1 MKLNRELTEKLFNC
15 TTVEDL
21 INVVNEA
28 ETLGID
34 LNTASR
40 ISIDEVLNKFYHK
53 RCTGTKEHA
62 VKMLIGAVHGEDIP
76 DISTTPSLAP
86 TPAMPLDQYVKEMSA
101 EGEERMAL
109 IKESSE
115 EAVSA
120 MKKYYEYTDKIMAK
134 SARLRALRATDDEL
148 AEIGKSSLVFV
159 AGRDKSGKIYL
170 MKREPKRMEDAIKWK
185 WDLIV

>member
-1 MKLNRELTEKLFNC
+1 MKLDRNLTESLFNC
-15 TTVEDL
+15 TTAEDL
-21 INVVNEA
+21 QSVINDALNA
-28 ETLGID
+28 GKD

-62 VKMLIGAVHGEDIP
+62 VKMLIGAINGQDIP
-76 DISTTPSLAP
+76 DVSTTPSLTP
-86 TPAMPLDQYVKEMSA
+86 TPSITLDQYAKELAA

-109 IKESSE
+109 LKESADE
-115 EAVSA
+115 VVSA
-120 MKKYYEYTDKIMAK
+120 MKKYYEYTDKLMAK

-148 AEIGKSSLVFV
+148 AEIGKTSLVYV
-159 AGRDKSGKIYL
+159 AGRDKDGKIYL

-185 WDLIV
+185 WDLIL